1 MAQKK
6 IPTMPTMTH
15 KEREVW
21 RILNFV
27 KWYYQDHLWEKW
39 VQAYKNYFMYK
50 IDRQLKIKDFQ
61 TNIKSPVVKMY
72 VDAMWT
78 WIYDNIINFRVIGRT
93 KDDQKKSEIVK
104 NFLERWFSISDSR
117 KELMAC
123 VKESLIC
130 GAGYMKVWF
139 VNREKK
145 IKYRKDFKTKEQV
158 IKEQYPFIKYASI
171 FNIFHDPSV
180 EYFEDSPW
188 VIERKIVS
196 LENVRKYYSNFIP
209 NIEGKLK
216 TAIDF
221 PMYFS
226 NYDYNKI
233 KHMLFW
239 NRDYV
244 TRYIRDNTTDL
255 DNFTRNYLSIDYK
268 WNYIEVIEF
277 RENEQLIVLFNWREA
292 YAWPT
297 LLPINKKPYTTIQ
310 FNKAPGL
317 AYWNWVWTSMEDIQQ
332 MTDELLNLQMDNT
345 KFQIAPMYQKM
356 KGSDVFSQGRK
367 GLEYEAFNV
376 IEVNTPNAIQR
387 IELGSPEFTGIN
399 MIQFLLQMWE
409 MSEWVNSYTMGYQN
423 KVERSATWVSA
434 LVQAF
439 KARLLPMIESMNR
452 ALAEI
457 AEMWIATAIVLMDKN
472 IVLRILDAEG
482 WVAFKDITVED
493 LLGKF
498 DIEFDAQALKSAT
511 REVKRSQLAELLPL
525 AVQAWVNLNT
535 WEYFIDMRKLWK
547 EIFDAYEMPQ
557 DMVLESKDIAKEK
570 ITFQQAQQKMQQKMY
585 PSQWWVQPYGQQQ
598 PRQQWGAEPDAY
610 TQEWWDEWN
619 TFSTWMKW
627 DTRSKDLQQ
636 WVPAAVTQEIQ
647 PEEMWPE
654 MWAILRDASSY

>member
-1 MAQKK
+1 
-6 IPTMPTMTH
+6 MPSMTK

-21 RILNFV
+21 RILNYIRT
-27 KWYYQDHLWEKW
+27 YYQDHLWEKW

-78 WIYDNIINFRVIGRT
+78 GIYDNIINFRVVGRS
-93 KDDQKKSEIVK
+93 KEDQKKSEIVK
-104 NFLERWFSISDSR
+104 NFLERGFSISDSR
-117 KELMAC
+117 KELMAT

-145 IKYRKDFKTKEQV
+145 ITYRKNFKNQEQV
-158 IKEQYPFIKYASI
+158 IKEQYPYIKYASV

-188 VIERKIVS
+188 NIERKIVS
-196 LENVRKYYSNFIP
+196 VENVRKYYSNFVTDIDSK
-209 NIEGKLK
+209 IK
-216 TAIDF
+216 TALEF

-244 TRYIRDNTTDL
+244 TRYVRDNTTDL

-268 WNYIEVIEF
+268 GNYIEVIEF
-277 RENEQLIVLFNWREA
+277 RENEQLIVLFNGREA
-292 YAWPT
+292 YAGPT
-297 LLPINKKPYTTIQ
+297 LLPINKKPYTSIQ
-310 FNKAPGL
+310 FNKSPWL
-317 AYWNWVWTSMEDIQQ
+317 AFGNGVGTSMEDIQQ

-356 KGSDVFSQGRK
+356 KGSDVFTQWRK
-367 GLEYEAFNV
+367 GLEYKPFDV
-376 IEVNTPNAIQR
+376 VEVNAPNAIQR
-387 IELGSPEFTGIN
+387 IELGSPEFTGVN
-399 MIQFLLQMWE
+399 MIQFLLQMGE

-439 KARLLPMIESMNR
+439 KARLLPMVESMNH

-457 AEMWIATAIVLMDKN
+457 AEMWIATAITLMDKN
-472 IVLRILDAEG
+472 IILRVLDEEG
-482 WVAFKDITVED
+482 WVTFKDITVDD

-525 AVQAWVNLNT
+525 AVQAGINMNT
-535 WEYFIDMRKLWK
+535 WEYFIDMKKLWK
-547 EIFDAYEMPQ
+547 EIFEAYEMPQ
-557 DMVLESKDIAKEK
+557 DMVLESKDIAKDK
-570 ITFQQAQQKMQQKMY
+570 MIFQKTQQAMQAKLAAT
-585 PSQWWVQPYGQQQ
+585 QWGVQPYWQQQ
-598 PRQQWGAEPDAY
+598 PWQQQP
-610 TQEWWDEWN
+610 QEEYIDQSGWDQGNLPVGME
-619 TFSTWMKW
+619 W
-627 DTRSKDLQQ
+627 DTRSRDLQQ